1 MGDPGFHARLE
12 VQSAAESMLKHL
24 QPIAERNPGAGAAG
38 VEFNAVLARAHE
50 VFPDSAVIAEIG
62 KVEGSVSLPD
72 LIAKLASLVG
82 AAQADAIARTMAE
95 ADEHNRSTQSWW
107 REFNR

>member
-12 VQSAAESMLKHL
+12 VQSAAESMLEHL
-24 QPIAERNPGAGAAG
+24 KPIAERNPGAGTTSAD
-38 VEFNAVLARAHE
+38 FNAMVARAHE
-50 VFPDSAVIAEIG
+50 VFPDSVVIGEIG
-62 KVEGSVSLPD
+62 QVEGSVSLSD
-72 LIAKLASLVG
+72 LVGKLAILVG
-82 AAQADAIARTMAE
+82 AAKADAIARTIAE